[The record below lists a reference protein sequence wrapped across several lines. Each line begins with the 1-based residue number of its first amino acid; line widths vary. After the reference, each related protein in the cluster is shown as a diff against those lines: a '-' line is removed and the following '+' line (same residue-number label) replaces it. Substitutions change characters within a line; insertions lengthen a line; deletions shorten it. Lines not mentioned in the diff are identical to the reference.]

1 MAAFFVLSLL
11 TVSGTVRGDAYNT
24 ELVVEKAD
32 GSKYAFATELAL
44 TTAQRN
50 MGMMFRKK
58 IAPNQGMLFIFKD
71 SDFRRFWMRNTYI
84 PLDIIY
90 LKADG
95 SIINIVANAE
105 PRTDT
110 GRPSEGKAKAVFE
123 IAGGRAEELG
133 IKVGDVIRHALLG
146 NMKAAGSAAAD
157 NGR

>member
-1 MAAFFVLSLL
+1 M
-11 TVSGTVRGDAYNT
+11 TVSCTVHGDAYNT
-24 ELVVEKAD
+24 QSVIEKAD
-32 GSKYAFATELAL
+32 GSKHAFATELAL
-44 TTAQRN
+44 TAAQRQK
-50 MGMMFRKK
+50 GMMFRDK
-58 IAPNQGMLFIFKD
+58 IAPDQGMLFIFKD
-71 SDFRRFWMRNTYI
+71 SDFRRFWMRNTLI

-110 GRPSEGKAKAVFE
+110 GRASKGKAKAVFE

-133 IKVGDVIRHALLG
+133 IKAGDVIRHALLG
-146 NMKAAGSAAAD
+146 NLQPATSAAAD